1 MDATMSALLACVLES
16 RSVLLTGPE
25 GPDGDS
31 IGACLALRRIL
42 AVAAPGV
49 RVDVAGAPGRRYAW
63 MADSGVM
70 IADPHVAVDY
80 DGVVVLDG
88 DCTRLVKEVD
98 ASFRAA
104 RWTGIIDHH
113 RSTDTAPYTVAYFDP
128 NSEST
133 CSMIA
138 ALADAWGVPL
148 DADMAEQLYTG
159 LVFDTGGFRHSNTRP
174 ATHALAAQLLGLG
187 IDSTRI
193 THRVLHE
200 RRKEATLLLG
210 HLVAGTQFL
219 HDGALALA
227 ACPESLM
234 TQLGAEAADFEGIVE
249 LLQSTTGVAV
259 SAVLQQ
265 RGPARTKVSL
275 RSGGR
280 VDVAALAKILDAGG
294 GGHAKA
300 AGVTV
305 PCGLDEAVARVER
318 AVAGLLGGA

>member
-1 MDATMSALLACVLES
+1 MSALLTRFGES
-16 RSVLLTGPE
+16 RSVLLTGPD

-31 IGACLALRRIL
+31 IGACLALRRVL
-42 AVAAPGV
+42 AVVAPGM

-63 MADSGVM
+63 MSDADVM
-70 IADPHVAVDY
+70 IADAHVTADY

-88 DCTRLVKEVD
+88 DCTRLVKEVE
-98 ASFRAA
+98 AAFRAA

-113 RSTDTAPYTVAYFDP
+113 RSTDTAPYTVAYFEP
-128 NSEST
+128 TSEST

-148 DADMAEQLYTG
+148 DAEMAEQIYTG

-174 ATHALAAQLLGLG
+174 ATHALAARLLALG

-210 HLVAGTQFL
+210 ALVGGTQFL
-219 HDGALALA
+219 HDGALAVT
-227 ACPESLM
+227 ACPASLM
-234 TQLGAEAADFEGIVE
+234 TRLGAEAPDFEGIVE
-249 LLQSTTGVAV
+249 LLQGTTGVAV
-259 SAVLQQ
+259 SAVLQE
-265 RGPARTKVSL
+265 RGPARTKISL

-280 VDVAALAKILDAGG
+280 VDVAALAKSLDAGG

-305 PCGLDEAVARVER
+305 PWPLDEAVARIER
-318 AVAGLLGGA
+318 AVAGLLGDA